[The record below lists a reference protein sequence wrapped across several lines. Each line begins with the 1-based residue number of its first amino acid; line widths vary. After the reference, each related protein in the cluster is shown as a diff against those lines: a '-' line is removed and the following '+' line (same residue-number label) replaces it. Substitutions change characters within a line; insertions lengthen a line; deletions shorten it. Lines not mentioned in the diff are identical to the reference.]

1 MQNLHIRFCLICL
14 AHVALHNIN
23 IVMKNILPLA
33 AAGLAAAIIVISIFA
48 ITDPNYQRIVGES
61 LINNPVNVW

>member
-1 MQNLHIRFCLICL
+1 
-14 AHVALHNIN
+14 
-23 IVMKNILPLA
+23 MKNILPLA